1 MLEQQF
7 HLKSKS
13 KRIVPLCI
21 LSLVLLTICVG
32 FANKTNTS
40 SQYNDSEF
48 EEAERDSII
57 NMSYDMEDI
66 IESIFTNQG
75 YKLPKDIN
83 LTKISDNNDLLNF
96 DENMIYAYISPLSC
110 WSCVK
115 SIKNHLTS
123 IDNNNIIFLIP
134 NKFSND
140 IQTFLDYIEIPHN
153 QIYFISKDLGLPIEE
168 TNKVFLFTINNNDT
182 ITNVFPPTKYSQE
195 ITEVYINSILNI

>member
-1 MLEQQF
+1 MLEQRF
-7 HLKSKS
+7 HLKSKWIFS
-13 KRIVPLCI
+13 LCI

-48 EEAERDSII
+48 EEAEKDSLI

-75 YKLPKDIN
+75 YKLPKDVN
-83 LTKISDNNDLLNF
+83 LTKVSDKNVLLNF

-115 SIKNHLTS
+115 SIKKQLIS
-123 IDNNNIIFLIP
+123 IDNKNIIFLIP

-168 TNKVFLFTINNNDT
+168 TNKLFLFTINNNDT

-195 ITEVYINSILNI
+195 ITEAYINSILNI

>member
-1 MLEQQF
+1 MLEQLF
-7 HLKSKS
+7 HLKS

-32 FANKTNTS
+32 FANKTNSS
-40 SQYNDSEF
+40 SQYDDSMF
-48 EEAERDSII
+48 EEAEKDSII

-75 YKLPKDIN
+75 YKLPKDVN
-83 LTKISDNNDLLNF
+83 LTNGSDKRALLNF
-96 DENMIYAYISPLSC
+96 DEDIIYAYISPLSC

-115 SIKNHLTS
+115 SKKKHLTS
-123 IDNNNIIFLIP
+123 IDNDNIIFIIP

-140 IQTFLDYIEIPHN
+140 IQTFLDYIGIPHN

-168 TNKVFLFTINNNDT
+168 TNKVFLFTINRNNT

-195 ITEVYINSILNI
+195 ITEAYINSILNI